1 MGFQL
6 LTLNGQ
12 KVGELTETTF
22 RLCGS
27 VGDDVGQNCT
37 ELFFCFLVTGN
48 FVALLNFGT

>member
-22 RLCGS
+22 RCGS
-27 VGDDVGQNCT
+27 VEDDVGQNCT
-37 ELFFCFLVTGN
+37 EMFYFLGN
-48 FVALLNFGT
+48 FVKFTEFWNIG